1 MGYGSGD
8 HEEKRV
14 DIDRDHGSRF
24 YRFLCDGSSGGVYR
38 ADLYCDGSDPHGTV
52 RKGETEEMIYLQ
64 LFFSFLQIGMFS
76 FGGGYAAMPVIQE
89 QVVSRHGWLDMG
101 EFTNLITISQ
111 MTPGPI
117 GINSATYVGYAVTQ
131 SVWGA
136 VLATVAVC
144 LPSFILVLLI
154 SYFFAKCKDNKYIKA
169 AMSGLLPMSVAL
181 IASAALLMM
190 NRENFIDY
198 KSIGIFAAAFLVTWK
213 WNLHPI
219 LLICLAGVVGLLLY

>member
-1 MGYGSGD
+1 
-8 HEEKRV
+8 
-14 DIDRDHGSRF
+14 
-24 YRFLCDGSSGGVYR
+24 
-38 ADLYCDGSDPHGTV
+38 
-52 RKGETEEMIYLQ
+52 
-64 LFFSFLQIGMFS
+64 
-76 FGGGYAAMPVIQE
+76 
-89 QVVSRHGWLDMG
+89 
-101 EFTNLITISQ
+101 

-190 NRENFIDY
+190 NKDNFIDY
-198 KSIGIFAAAFLVTWK
+198 KSIGIFVGAFLKATA
-213 WNLHPI
+213 P
-219 LLICLAGVVGLLLY
+219 